1 MLDCFCS
8 NNEIRIINCDKLY
21 IDVDLS
27 SKEYSGLNI
36 VIISQHQKLVDGKDE
51 LKIITNGKCAKN
63 IWKHKKAKNG
73 SKTYSTDKGKKGKD
87 GSDGKPGKSAGH
99 IYVVAN
105 ELPEIKV
112 LVRGG
117 KGGKGQNG
125 GDGAAGL
132 DGADGASADVEALKK
147 RISGCWAFVG
157 GAWSYRCRRI
167 GTDGGVGGE
176 GGEEGDAGSGG
187 YHGKNGDD
195 RIVKIIAL
203 DSVSPQIESEES
215 VEKEESEDGKPG
227 EAGKH
232 GKHGKDGL
240 DYVAISNWINPFS
253 VAVPKRKISKLKGGR
268 LESNYRYNEEE
279 ETDYED
285 YDMLPFKDDKD
296 NVRFRHKYKDRHAE
310 KGASKSH
317 KHKNQEV
324 VQKIHAIN
332 HQHVFQQTSKVFDD
346 YCNPEKLGSFQH
358 WLAPGL
364 NDFLVKMAALEGLPP
379 YKVYTLPD
387 IENDA
392 KQILILKEKFSQLV
406 NSENQR
412 LHAQKL
418 DTEQMSIG
426 IVLLAQNVLN
436 EYNQFLKQYQVVYQQ
451 L

>member
-232 GKHGKDGL
+232 GKDGL

-253 VAVPKRKISKLKGGR
+253 AAVSKRKINKLKGGR

-310 KGASKSH
+310 KGAS
-317 KHKNQEV
+317 
-324 VQKIHAIN
+324 
-332 HQHVFQQTSKVFDD
+332 
-346 YCNPEKLGSFQH
+346 SFQH